1 MEAFPIYPESP
12 SVEEIGHHKVDFSV
26 FTLTEHKFRL
36 YIITVN
42 TFDCQPYKVN
52 GFCLHTL
59 HYSPDWYHFLI
70 RGFLTWWYIVNNS
83 LILVCFIH
91 KSYSVEGIIKETF
104 CKPWLPL
111 NRGKLFPLNMLWEQ
125 WPLVVRLS
133 IATLMTCKKQW
144 VQRGLYTNPLNNSK
158 PINLWLC
165 L

>member
-1 MEAFPIYPESP
+1 MMKYWYFFFLHPKTLKPNVWSPQAMEAFPIHPESP
-12 SVEEIGHHKVDFSV
+12 SVEEIGRYKVDFSV
-26 FTLTEHKFRL
+26 FSLTEHKSHL

-42 TFDCQPYKVN
+42 IFDCQPYKVN

-125 WPLVVRLS
+125 QVRCS
-133 IATLMTCKKQW
+133 
-144 VQRGLYTNPLNNSK
+144 
-158 PINLWLC
+158 
-165 L
+165 